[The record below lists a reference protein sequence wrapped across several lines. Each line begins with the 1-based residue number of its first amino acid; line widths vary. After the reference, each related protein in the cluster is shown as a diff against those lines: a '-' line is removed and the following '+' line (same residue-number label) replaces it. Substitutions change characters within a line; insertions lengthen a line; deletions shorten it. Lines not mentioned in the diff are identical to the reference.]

1 MGYHKVTDPFYHSGA
16 WLRVRQ
22 MALARDKHLCQECVR
37 RVKMGLQSR
46 PRNATMVHHIKP
58 RKEYPELALVLENLE
73 SLCNTCHERLTPER
87 RSRGRQQERSG
98 QRVVRIGNEVKN
110 DSG

>member
-1 MGYHKVTDPFYHSGA
+1 MGYHKVSDPFYHTGA
-16 WLRVRQ
+16 WLRLRS
-22 MALARDKHLCQECVR
+22 MALSRDRHICQECLR

-58 RKEYPELALVLENLE
+58 RREYPELALVLENLE
-73 SLCNTCHERLTPER
+73 SLCNLCHERLTPER
-87 RSRGRQQERSG
+87 RSRGKTAPETVR
-98 QRVVRIGNEVKN
+98 RVIRIGNEVEN